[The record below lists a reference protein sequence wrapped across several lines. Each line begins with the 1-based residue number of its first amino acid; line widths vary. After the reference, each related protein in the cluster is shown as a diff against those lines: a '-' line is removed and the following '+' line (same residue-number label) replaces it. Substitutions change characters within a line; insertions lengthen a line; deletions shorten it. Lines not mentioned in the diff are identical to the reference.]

1 MQDIVLVWSG
11 EELQIKA
18 SNILHLVEQ
27 VEEII
32 TLPELANAT
41 QSGKIPLARLA
52 KAYGV
57 TLRYAGFKVADEQV
71 YEGMFANGDRRAVM
85 AAINTL
91 YSIMVPLVPP
101 VALQEKEEG
110 RSKKKAVVGGGSM
123 SKRHTKPQSPS
134 G

>member
-57 TLRYAGFKVADEQV
+57 TLRYAGFKVTDEQV